1 MFACIHVW
9 KPPAVLSLTDF
20 AYGFSPVVE
29 EVRAGTV
36 VIDVDGCELLFGSA
50 YQLAS
55 EVARRA
61 QKSQIE
67 GGLETTVSVA
77 IAANPDAAI
86 HAATHL
92 KGITFV
98 SPGEELT
105 CLGEFPVDHLNYS
118 LINVDKKVADEVLET
133 LKLCGIRTFAD
144 FAALPVAGVSERL

>member
-9 KPPAVLSLTDF
+9 KLPAALSLTDF

-29 EVRAGTV
+29 EVRPGTA

-50 YQLAS
+50 YQLAN
-55 EVARRA
+55 EVAQRA
-61 QKSQIE
+61 QKRGTE
-67 GGLETTVSVA
+67 GGLETTVSIAV
-77 IAANPDAAI
+77 AANPDAAI

-105 CLGEFPVDHLNYS
+105 CLGGFPVERLDYS
-118 LINVDKKVADEVLET
+118 LASIE
-133 LKLCGIRTFAD
+133 
-144 FAALPVAGVSERL
+144 